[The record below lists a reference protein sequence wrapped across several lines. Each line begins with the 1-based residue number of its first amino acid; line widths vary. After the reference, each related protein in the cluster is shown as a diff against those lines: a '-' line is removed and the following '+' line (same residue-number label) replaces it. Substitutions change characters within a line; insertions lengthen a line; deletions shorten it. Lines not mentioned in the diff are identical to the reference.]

1 MRKCFLLPL
10 PLFVIPYF
18 LFHISPTGFL
28 AIVNSLI
35 SRHSIVTMARKKPA
49 YPTQVQQAAEKNA
62 TTHLKNTTKIAWI
75 PFLILVLYMGVHFVP
90 NMNAI
95 DVMGPQWLYLSLL
108 DILVSSYILARKDL
122 YFGEIQLIFNQLFSK
137 LLLALFILAGF
148 SIFFAI
154 NQVEGW
160 VCYVRLVVTV
170 IAFFN
175 ISVLFQGNQSLFKTI
190 AQILSVFLLIES
202 IQYFNKF
209 FVGLSD
215 TPLSTLINNLN
226 GNTGNKNIFAA
237 SIAIK
242 IPFVLYV
249 LYYSK
254 LAERVFH
261 LIALTLGIAT
271 LFMASA
277 RASYVSLILVTIAY
291 SGFTVLQFIKSR
303 ETEKLLYR
311 ITYLVMPIL
320 AAYFIAQITY
330 TQATTIQ
337 DNNAGRYGNV
347 VSNLSSIA
355 LTNDASSY
363 RFKLWEHAADYI
375 LKNPI
380 MGCGYGNWKLASI
393 PYEKEYIN
401 DLNVP
406 AHAHN
411 DFLEHAAE
419 LGLPGGLLYLSLY
432 LCLFIFTWRTWRSA
446 AKEEI
451 KLISLFSF
459 FALLVYAVD
468 AGLNFP
474 IERAIMQVFFA
485 TVCAFNVGA
494 YIMAKKQVETDA
506 VKTPVSLWH
515 PLYGIITILM
525 LLPATYVTYLTYIS
539 LKAQMKVVP
548 DLKNEPMT
556 LPLSEV
562 TKLFPPIP
570 NLTSSSQPIE
580 AIIGRYYSENKQ
592 YDEALRLLRKA
603 MPYNPYVYY
612 SHFLIANVYFL
623 TEKYDSAKHYAQT
636 AYYNRPRANTY
647 YQTLIAVEAK
657 RKDTA
662 ALGKAFRTYTH
673 YRNEPFPWQIYL
685 LGMLNAMQRGTPELL
700 RMADSAIT
708 MFKPAA
714 NTEPSADYLALLKR
728 KEEIQ
733 NNMNTVVTSNTSQD
747 DINRATAVYNE
758 AVAAFGKGD
767 NATAA
772 RKFVAA
778 INISPFSYSMFEN
791 AGICYY
797 NLKEYKKAVYYFD
810 KVIAMK
816 VTNDGKSEFF
826 KGASLINSGDKENG
840 CKAMQIAVAKKYPGA
855 ADILTQFCK

>member
-1 MRKCFLLPL
+1 
-10 PLFVIPYF
+10 
-18 LFHISPTGFL
+18 
-28 AIVNSLI
+28 
-35 SRHSIVTMARKKPA
+35 MARKKPA
-49 YPTQVQQAAEKNA
+49 YPNKVQQSAETN
-62 TTHLKNTTKIAWI
+62 TTTYLKNNPKIVWI
-75 PFLILVLYMGVHFVP
+75 PFIILCLYMAVHFIP
-90 NMNAI
+90 TMNAI

-108 DILVSSYILARKDL
+108 DLLVTGYVLARKDL
-122 YFGEIQLIFNQLFSK
+122 YSGSIQLIFNQLFSK
-137 LLLALFILAGF
+137 LFLGLFILAGI

-154 NQVEGW
+154 NQVEAW
-160 VCYVRLVVTV
+160 VCYARFIITIV
-170 IAFFN
+170 AFIN
-175 ISVLFQGNQSLFKTI
+175 ISALFNKAQYLFKAI
-190 AQILSVFLLIES
+190 ARAFSIILLIES
-202 IQYFNKF
+202 VQYFNIF
-209 FVGLSD
+209 FSSLDSVSLD
-215 TPLSTLINNLN
+215 ALIFNLN

-237 SIAIK
+237 SLAIK
-242 IPFVLYV
+242 IPFILYV
-249 LYYSK
+249 LYSSK
-254 LAERVFH
+254 LAERIFH
-261 LIALTLGIAT
+261 LTALTMGIAT

-277 RASYVSLILVTIAY
+277 RASYVSLIIISISYIVFLIFQY
-291 SGFTVLQFIKSR
+291 FRNR
-303 ETEKLLYR
+303 EAERLLYR
-311 ITYLVMPIL
+311 IASLILPIIV
-320 AAYFIAQITY
+320 AYFISQITY
-330 TQATTIQ
+330 TQAITIQ
-337 DNNAGRYGNV
+337 GNNTSRFGNV
-347 VSNLSSIA
+347 VSNISSIS

-375 LKNPI
+375 LKNPL

-411 DFLEHAAE
+411 DFLEHCAE

-432 LCLFIFTWRTWRSA
+432 LCLFLFTLKTWRSTA
-446 AKEEI
+446 TEEI

-494 YIMAKKQVETDA
+494 YIMAKKQVNPQSTEPT
-506 VKTPVSLWH
+506 KSLWH
-515 PLYGIITILM
+515 PLYGLITILL
-525 LLPATYVTYLTYIS
+525 LLPASYITYMTYTS
-539 LKAQMKVVP
+539 LKAQLKVVP

-562 TKLFPPIP
+562 TKMFPPIP

-592 YDEALRLLRKA
+592 YDEALRLLRKS

-623 TEKYDSAKHYAQT
+623 TEKYDSAKYYAQT

-647 YQTLIAVEAK
+647 YQTLVAVEAK

-673 YRNEPFPWQIYL
+673 YRNEAFPWQLYL

-700 RMADSAIT
+700 KMADSALV

-714 NTEPSADYLALLKR
+714 NTTPSADYLALLKR

-733 NNMNTVVTSNTSQD
+733 NNMNATVTNTSSQD
-747 DINRATAVYNE
+747 DINKATAVYNE

-767 NATAA
+767 YATAA
-772 RKFVAA
+772 RKFVTAL
-778 INISPFSYSMFEN
+778 NISPFSYSMFEN

-816 VTNDGKSEFF
+816 ITNDGKSEFF

-840 CKAMQIAVAKKYPGA
+840 CRAMQIAVAKKYPGA
-855 ADILTQFCK
+855 ADILAQFCK

>member
-1 MRKCFLLPL
+1 
-10 PLFVIPYF
+10 
-18 LFHISPTGFL
+18 
-28 AIVNSLI
+28 
-35 SRHSIVTMARKKPA
+35 MA
-49 YPTQVQQAAEKNA
+49 
-62 TTHLKNTTKIAWI
+62 
-75 PFLILVLYMGVHFVP
+75 VHFIP

-95 DVMGPQWLYLSLL
+95 DVMGPQWLYLSILDLL
-108 DILVSSYILARKDL
+108 VTGYILARKDL
-122 YFGEIQLIFNQLFSK
+122 YSDIVQLIFKQLFSK
-137 LLLALFILAGF
+137 LYLALFLLAGI

-154 NQVEGW
+154 NQVEAW
-160 VCYVRLVVTV
+160 VCYVRFIVTV

-175 ISVLFQGNQSLFKTI
+175 IAVLFYGNQHLFKAL
-190 AQILSVFLLIES
+190 AQILSLILLIEAV
-202 IQYFNKF
+202 QYFTNF
-209 FVGLSD
+209 FTGIAE
-215 TPLSTLINNLN
+215 TPLGTLINNLN

-237 SIAIK
+237 SLAIK
-242 IPFVLYV
+242 IPFVLYA
-249 LYYSK
+249 LYHAK
-254 LAERVFH
+254 LAERIFH
-261 LIALTLGIAT
+261 LLALTLGVAT

-277 RASYVSLILVTIAY
+277 RASYVSLILVTVLYI
-291 SGFTVLQFIKSR
+291 GFAIIQYIRSR
-303 ETEKLLYR
+303 QTEKLLYN
-311 ITYLVMPIL
+311 ISYILLPIL
-320 AAYFIAQITY
+320 AAYFISQITY

-347 VSNLSSIA
+347 VGNLSSIA

-375 LKNPI
+375 LKNPL

-411 DFLEHAAE
+411 DFLEYAAE

-432 LCLFIFTWRTWRSA
+432 LCLFLFTIRTWRSA
-446 AKEEI
+446 ATDDL

-459 FALLVYAVD
+459 FALVVYAVD

-485 TVCAFNVGA
+485 VVCACNIGA
-494 YIMAKKQVETDA
+494 YIMAKQQACEEEIKPL
-506 VKTPVSLWH
+506 KTLWH
-515 PLYGIITILM
+515 PLYGLFAIIL
-525 LLPATYVTYLTYIS
+525 LLPAGYINYMTYTS

-556 LPLSEV
+556 LPLAEV
-562 TKLFPPIP
+562 KNMFPPIP

-580 AIIGRYYSENKQ
+580 AILGRYYSENKQ

-623 TEKYDSAKHYAQT
+623 TEKYDSAKHYAEL

-662 ALGKAFRTYTH
+662 ALGKAFRTYIH
-673 YRNEPFPWQIYL
+673 YRNEAFPWQLYL

-700 RMADSAIT
+700 KMADSALTI
-708 MFKPAA
+708 FKPAENA
-714 NTEPSADYLALLKR
+714 IPSADYQALLKR

-733 NNMNTVVTSNTSQD
+733 NNMNATVVSGTASSQN
-747 DINRATAVYNE
+747 DINRATAIYNE

-778 INISPFSYSMFEN
+778 LTISPFSYSMFEN

-840 CKAMQIAVAKKYPGA
+840 CRAMQIAVAKKYPGA
-855 ADILTQFCK
+855 ADILAQFCK

>member
-1 MRKCFLLPL
+1 
-10 PLFVIPYF
+10 
-18 LFHISPTGFL
+18 
-28 AIVNSLI
+28 
-35 SRHSIVTMARKKPA
+35 MARKKPVN
-49 YPTQVQQAAEKNA
+49 PPQVQQTAEKNT

-75 PFLILVLYMGVHFVP
+75 PFLILLLYMAVHFIP

-95 DVMGPQWLYLSLL
+95 DVMGPQWLYLAVL
-108 DILVSSYILARKDL
+108 DLLVSGYILARKDL
-122 YFGEIQLIFNQLFSK
+122 YFDVIQLIIKQLFSK
-137 LLLALFILAGF
+137 LYLALFILAGF

-154 NQVEGW
+154 NQVEAW
-160 VCYVRLVVTV
+160 VCYVRFIVTV
-170 IAFFN
+170 VAFFN
-175 ISVLFQGNQSLFKTI
+175 ISVLFYGNPHLFKVI
-190 AQILSVFLLIES
+190 AQALSVILLVES
-202 IQYFNKF
+202 VQYFVKF
-209 FVGLSD
+209 FNQITD
-215 TPLSTLINNLN
+215 TSLGTLINNLN
-226 GNTGNKNIFAA
+226 ANTGNKNIFAA
-237 SIAIK
+237 SLMIK
-242 IPFVLYV
+242 IPFVLYA

-254 LAERVFH
+254 LAERILH
-261 LIALTLGIAT
+261 LLSLTLGIAT

-277 RASYVSLILVTIAY
+277 RAAYVSLILVTLAY
-291 SGFTVLQFIKSR
+291 IVFSVLQYLRSR
-303 ETEKLLYR
+303 QPEKLLYSLSY
-311 ITYLVMPIL
+311 ILLPIV
-320 AAYFIAQITY
+320 AAYFISQVSY

-337 DNNAGRYGNV
+337 DNNTGRYGNV
-347 VSNLSSIA
+347 VSNISSIA

-375 LKNPI
+375 MKNPL

-419 LGLPGGLLYLSLY
+419 LGLLGGLLYLSLY
-432 LCLFIFTWRTWRSA
+432 VCLFIFTLKTWRSA
-446 AKEEI
+446 ATEEI

-459 FALLVYAVD
+459 FALIAYAVD

-485 TVCAFNVGA
+485 VVCAFNAGA
-494 YIMAKKQVETDA
+494 YIMAGKQTHT
-506 VKTPVSLWH
+506 KNTGTRKSLWH
-515 PLYGIITILM
+515 PLYGLITIIL
-525 LLPATYVTYLTYIS
+525 LLPATYITYMTYIS
-539 LKAQMKVVP
+539 LRAQLKVVP

-562 TKLFPPIP
+562 TKIFPPIP

-592 YDEALRLLRKA
+592 YDEALRLLRKS

-623 TEKYDSAKHYAQT
+623 TEKYDSAKHYAET

-662 ALGKAFRTYTH
+662 AIGKAFRTYTR
-673 YRNEPFPWQIYL
+673 YRNEPFPWQLYL

-700 RMADSAIT
+700 KMADSALLL
-708 MFKPAA
+708 FKPAENA
-714 NTEPSADYLALLKR
+714 TPGPDYLTLLKR
-728 KEEIQ
+728 KEEIK
-733 NNMNTVVTSNTSQD
+733 NNMNTTAAVSSSQE

-767 NATAA
+767 YTTAA

-778 INISPFSYSMFEN
+778 LTISPFSYSMFEN

-797 NLKEYKKAVYYFD
+797 NLKDYKKAVYYFD

-840 CKAMQIAVAKKYPGA
+840 CKAIQIAVAKNYPGA
-855 ADILTQFCK
+855 ADILAQFCK

>member
-1 MRKCFLLPL
+1 
-10 PLFVIPYF
+10 
-18 LFHISPTGFL
+18 
-28 AIVNSLI
+28 
-35 SRHSIVTMARKKPA
+35 MARKKPA
-49 YPTQVQQAAEKNA
+49 YPTQVQQTAEKNA

-90 NMNAI
+90 NMDAI

-108 DILVSSYILARKDL
+108 DILACGYILARKDL
-122 YFGEIQLIFNQLFSK
+122 YFDKIQLIFNQLFSK

-154 NQVEGW
+154 NQIESW
-160 VCYVRLVVTV
+160 VCYVRFIVTV

-175 ISVLFQGNQSLFKTI
+175 ISVLFQGNQNLFKTI
-190 AQILSVFLLIES
+190 AQILSVFLMIES
-202 IQYFNKF
+202 VQYFNKF
-209 FVGLSD
+209 FNGLSD
-215 TPLSTLINNLN
+215 TPLGTLIYNLS

-291 SGFTVLQFIKSR
+291 AGFSVLQYIKNR

-311 ITYLVMPIL
+311 IAYLLIPIL

-337 DNNAGRYGNV
+337 DNNNHNNNNASRYGNV
-347 VSNLSSIA
+347 VSNFSSIA

-432 LCLFIFTWRTWRSA
+432 FCLFIFTLRTWRSA
-446 AKEEI
+446 AKEET

-494 YIMAKKQVETDA
+494 YIMAKKQVETEE

-525 LLPATYVTYLTYIS
+525 LLPATYVTYLTYVS

-673 YRNEPFPWQIYL
+673 YRNEAFPWQIYL
-685 LGMLNAMQRGTPELL
+685 LGMLNALQRGTPELL
-700 RMADSAIT
+700 KMADSALTI
-708 MFKPAA
+708 FKPPA
-714 NTEPSADYLALLKR
+714 NSIPSGDYQALLKR

-733 NNMNTVVTSNTSQD
+733 NNMNTVVTGNTSQD

-840 CKAMQIAVAKKYPGA
+840 CRAMQVAVTKKYPGA
-855 ADILTQFCK
+855 ADILAQYCK

>member
-1 MRKCFLLPL
+1 
-10 PLFVIPYF
+10 
-18 LFHISPTGFL
+18 
-28 AIVNSLI
+28 
-35 SRHSIVTMARKKPA
+35 MARKKPA
-49 YPTQVQQAAEKNA
+49 QPNQVQQPADKLIDTHVKNA
-62 TTHLKNTTKIAWI
+62 TKIAWI
-75 PFLILVLYMGVHFVP
+75 PFLILVFYMAVHFIP
-90 NMNAI
+90 SLEAI
-95 DVMGPQWLYLSLL
+95 DVMGPQWLYLSVLDLL
-108 DILVSSYILARKDL
+108 VTGYILARKDL
-122 YFGEIQLIFNQLFSK
+122 YFPKIRLIFNHLFSK
-137 LLLALFILAGF
+137 LLLALFILAGL

-154 NQVEGW
+154 NQVEAW
-160 VCYVRLVVTV
+160 VCYARFIVTV

-175 ISVLFQGNQSLFKTI
+175 LSILFDGNQQLFKAIAQVLSVVLF
-190 AQILSVFLLIES
+190 IES
-202 IQYFNKF
+202 VQYFNKF
-209 FVGLSD
+209 FNQIAE
-215 TPLSTLINNLN
+215 TPIGTLVNNLN

-237 SIAIK
+237 SLAIK
-242 IPFVLYV
+242 VPFVLYA

-254 LAERVFH
+254 LAERIFH
-261 LIALTLGIAT
+261 LLALTLGIAT

-277 RASYVSLILVTIAY
+277 RASYVSLILVTIVY
-291 SGFTVLQFIKSR
+291 IVFCSFQYTRNKQ
-303 ETEKLLYR
+303 TEKLLYR
-311 ITYLVMPIL
+311 IGYILLPIL
-320 AAYFIAQITY
+320 AAYFISQVTY

-347 VSNLSSIA
+347 VGNLSSIA

-375 LKNPI
+375 LKKPI

-432 LCLFIFTWRTWRSA
+432 VCLFVFTLQTLRSA
-446 AKEEI
+446 ASEEL

-485 TVCAFNVGA
+485 SVCAFNAGA
-494 YIMAKKQVETDA
+494 YLMARKQTAEQDT
-506 VKTPVSLWH
+506 TPEKGVWH
-515 PLYGIITILM
+515 PLYGMLAIIL
-525 LLPATYVTYLTYIS
+525 LLPATYITYMTYTS

-562 TKLFPPIP
+562 TKIFPPIP

-592 YDEALRLLRKA
+592 YDEALRLLRKS

-623 TEKYDSAKHYAQT
+623 TEKLDSAKYYAET

-673 YRNEPFPWQIYL
+673 YRNEAFPWQLYI
-685 LGMLNAMQRGTPELL
+685 LGMLNALQRGTPELL
-700 RMADSAIT
+700 KLTDSALN
-708 MFKPAA
+708 MFKPAPNDA
-714 NTEPSADYLALLKR
+714 PSTDYLQLLKR
-728 KEEIQ
+728 KEEVEK
-733 NNMNTVVTSNTSQD
+733 NMNVTVTNATSQE
-747 DINRATAVYNE
+747 DIKKATAVYNE
-758 AVAAFGKGD
+758 AVEAFGKGD
-767 NATAA
+767 FASAA

-778 INISPFSYSMFEN
+778 INISPFSYSMYEN

-797 NLKEYKKAVYYFD
+797 NLKEYKKAIYYFD

-816 VTNDGKSEFF
+816 ITNDGKSEFF
-826 KGASLINSGDKENG
+826 KGASYVNSGNREEG
-840 CKAMQIAVAKKYPGA
+840 CKSLQIAAAKNYPGTTE
-855 ADILTQFCK
+855 ILKQFCK

>member
-1 MRKCFLLPL
+1 
-10 PLFVIPYF
+10 
-18 LFHISPTGFL
+18 
-28 AIVNSLI
+28 
-35 SRHSIVTMARKKPA
+35 MARKKPA
-49 YPTQVQQAAEKNA
+49 YPTQLQQATEKNT

-75 PFLILVLYMGVHFVP
+75 PLLILILYMAVHFIP
-90 NMNAI
+90 AMNAI
-95 DVMGPQWLYLSLL
+95 DVMGPQWLYLSIL
-108 DILVSSYILARKDL
+108 DLLVSGYILARKDL
-122 YFGEIQLIFNQLFSK
+122 YGDTVQLIFRQLFSK
-137 LLLALFILAGF
+137 LLLGLFVLAGF

-154 NQVEGW
+154 NQVEAW
-160 VCYVRLVVTV
+160 VCYARFIVTV

-175 ISVLFQGNQSLFKTI
+175 IAVFFYGNQQLFKAI
-190 AQILSVFLLIES
+190 AQVLSLILLIES
-202 IQYFNKF
+202 VQYFGKF
-209 FVGLSD
+209 FNGIAE
-215 TPLSTLINNLN
+215 TPLGTLINNLN

-237 SIAIK
+237 SLAIK
-242 IPFVLYV
+242 IPFVLYA

-254 LAERVFH
+254 LAERIFH
-261 LIALTLGIAT
+261 LLALTLGIAT

-277 RASYVSLILVTIAY
+277 RASYVSLILVTAVYI
-291 SGFTVLQFIKSR
+291 GFVVLQYTR
-303 ETEKLLYR
+303 GRQTEKLLYR
-311 ITYLVMPIL
+311 IAYIILPIL
-320 AAYFIAQITY
+320 AAYFISQITY

-347 VSNLSSIA
+347 VGNLSSIA

-375 LKNPI
+375 LKNPL

-419 LGLPGGLLYLSLY
+419 LGLPGGLLYLSLFV
-432 LCLFIFTWRTWRSA
+432 CLFLFTLKTWRSA
-446 AKEEI
+446 ATEEI

-485 TVCAFNVGA
+485 SVCAFNVGA
-494 YIMAKKQVETDA
+494 YIMARKQVNTED
-506 VKTPVSLWH
+506 VTPSKSLWH
-515 PLYGIITILM
+515 PLYGLFTIIL
-525 LLPATYVTYLTYIS
+525 LLPASYLTYMTYTS
-539 LKAQMKVVP
+539 LKAQLKVVP

-562 TKLFPPIP
+562 TKMFPPIP

-673 YRNEPFPWQIYL
+673 YRNEAFPWQLYL

-700 RMADSAIT
+700 KMADSALA
-708 MFKPAA
+708 MFKPAE
-714 NTEPSADYLALLKR
+714 NTTPSADYQALLKR

-733 NNMNTVVTSNTSQD
+733 NNMNTTVATASKD
-747 DINRATAVYNE
+747 DINRATAIYNE

-767 NATAA
+767 FATAA

-778 INISPFSYSMFEN
+778 LNISPFSYSMFEN

-797 NLKEYKKAVYYFD
+797 NLKDYKKAIYYFD

-816 VTNDGKSEFF
+816 ITNDGKSEFF
-826 KGASLINSGDKENG
+826 KGASYVNSGNKEAG
-840 CKAMQIAVAKKYPGA
+840 CKSLQIAVAKNYPGA
-855 ADILTQFCK
+855 ADILKQFCK

>member
-1 MRKCFLLPL
+1 
-10 PLFVIPYF
+10 
-18 LFHISPTGFL
+18 
-28 AIVNSLI
+28 
-35 SRHSIVTMARKKPA
+35 MARKKPA
-49 YPTQVQQAAEKNA
+49 YPTQVQQPAEKKIII
-62 TTHLKNTTKIAWI
+62 HLKNTTKIAWI
-75 PFLILVLYMGVHFVP
+75 PFLILVLYMAVHFIP
-90 NMNAI
+90 TMNAI

-108 DILVSSYILARKDL
+108 DILVAGYILARKDL
-122 YFGEIQLIFNQLFSK
+122 YFDTIQLIFTQLFSK
-137 LLLALFILAGF
+137 LLLGLFILAGI

-154 NQVEGW
+154 NRVEAW
-160 VCYVRLVVTV
+160 VCYARFIVTV

-175 ISVLFQGNQSLFKTI
+175 ISVLFQGSQNLFKVLS
-190 AQILSVFLLIES
+190 QILSIVLFIES
-202 IQYFNKF
+202 VQYFGKF
-209 FVGLSD
+209 FNGLTD
-215 TPLSTLINNLN
+215 TPLGTLINNLN

-237 SIAIK
+237 SLAIK
-242 IPFVLYV
+242 VPFVLYA

-254 LAERVFH
+254 LAERIFH
-261 LIALTLGIAT
+261 LIALTIGIAT

-277 RASYVSLILVTIAY
+277 RASYVSLIIVSISY
-291 SGFTVLQFIKSR
+291 VGFLFIQYLKNR

-311 ITYLVMPIL
+311 IAYLILPIL
-320 AAYFIAQITY
+320 AAYFISQITY

-337 DNNAGRYGNV
+337 GNNAGRYGNV
-347 VSNLSSIA
+347 VSNISSIA

-375 LKNPI
+375 LKKPL

-419 LGLPGGLLYLSLY
+419 LGLLGGLLYVSLY
-432 LCLFIFTWRTWRSA
+432 LCLFLFTLRTWRSA
-446 AKEEI
+446 ATEEV

-485 TVCAFNVGA
+485 LVCAFNVGA
-494 YIMAKKQVETDA
+494 YIIARKQINTEETQPS
-506 VKTPVSLWH
+506 KTLWH
-515 PLYGIITILM
+515 PLYGLFTIIL
-525 LLPATYVTYLTYIS
+525 LLPATYINYMTYIS

-556 LPLSEV
+556 LPLAEV
-562 TKLFPPIP
+562 KNMFPPIP

-592 YDEALRLLRKA
+592 YDDALRLLRKA

-612 SHFLIANVYFL
+612 SHFLMANVYFL
-623 TEKYDSAKHYAQT
+623 TEKLDSAKYYAET
-636 AYYNRPRANTY
+636 AFYNRPRANTY

-657 RKDTA
+657 RRDTA
-662 ALGKAFRTYTH
+662 ALGKAFRTYTR
-673 YRNEPFPWQIYL
+673 YRNEAFPWQLYL
-685 LGMLNAMQRGTPELL
+685 LGMLNAMQRGTPALL
-700 RMADSAIT
+700 QMADSALV
-708 MFKPAA
+708 MFKPAE
-714 NTEPSADYLALLKR
+714 NTTPSADYQALIKR

-733 NNMNTVVTSNTSQD
+733 NNMNTTVVNASSQD
-747 DINRATAVYNE
+747 DINRATAIYNE

-778 INISPFSYSMFEN
+778 LNISPFSYSMFEN

-797 NLKEYKKAVYYFD
+797 NLKEYKKAIYYFD

>member
-1 MRKCFLLPL
+1 
-10 PLFVIPYF
+10 
-18 LFHISPTGFL
+18 
-28 AIVNSLI
+28 
-35 SRHSIVTMARKKPA
+35 MARKKPA
-49 YPTQVQQAAEKNA
+49 YPNKVQQSAETN
-62 TTHLKNTTKIAWI
+62 TTTYLKNNPKIVWI
-75 PFLILVLYMGVHFVP
+75 PFIILCLYMAVHFIP
-90 NMNAI
+90 TMNAI

-108 DILVSSYILARKDL
+108 DLLVTGYVLARKDL
-122 YFGEIQLIFNQLFSK
+122 YSGSIQLIFNQLFSK
-137 LLLALFILAGF
+137 LFLGLFILAGI

-154 NQVEGW
+154 NQVEAW
-160 VCYVRLVVTV
+160 VCYARFIVTV
-170 IAFFN
+170 VAFFN
-175 ISVLFQGNQSLFKTI
+175 ISVLFYGNQHLFKAI
-190 AQILSVFLLIES
+190 AQVLSVILLIES
-202 IQYFNKF
+202 VQYFGKF
-209 FVGLSD
+209 FNGITD

-237 SIAIK
+237 SLAIK
-242 IPFVLYV
+242 IPFVLYA
-249 LYYSK
+249 LYHAK
-254 LAERVFH
+254 LAERIFH
-261 LIALTLGIAT
+261 LLALTLGIAT

-277 RASYVSLILVTIAY
+277 RASYVSLILISTVYI
-291 SGFTVLQFIKSR
+291 GFTVVQYIRSKQPERLI
-303 ETEKLLYR
+303 YR
-311 ITYLVMPIL
+311 IAYIILPIL
-320 AAYFIAQITY
+320 AAYFISQITY

-347 VSNLSSIA
+347 VSNISSIA

-375 LKNPI
+375 LKNPL

-432 LCLFIFTWRTWRSA
+432 FCLLLFTIKTWRSRA
-446 AKEEI
+446 TEEI

-459 FALLVYAVD
+459 FALLSYAVD
-468 AGLNFP
+468 AALNFP
-474 IERAIMQVFFA
+474 IERAVMQVFFA
-485 TVCAFNVGA
+485 VVCAFNVGA
-494 YIMAKKQVETDA
+494 YIMAKNQVNSEDA
-506 VKTPVSLWH
+506 RPTKSLWH
-515 PLYGIITILM
+515 PLYGLITILL
-525 LLPATYVTYLTYIS
+525 LLPASYITYMTYTS
-539 LKAQMKVVP
+539 LKAQLKVVP

-562 TKLFPPIP
+562 TKIFPPIP

-592 YDEALRLLRKA
+592 YDEALRLLRKS

-623 TEKYDSAKHYAQT
+623 TEKYDSAKYYAQT

-647 YQTLIAVEAK
+647 YQTLVAVEAK

-673 YRNEPFPWQIYL
+673 YRNEAFPWQLYL

-700 RMADSAIT
+700 KMADSALV

-714 NTEPSADYLALLKR
+714 NTTPSADYLALLKR

-733 NNMNTVVTSNTSQD
+733 NNMNATVTNTSSQD
-747 DINRATAVYNE
+747 DINKATAVYNE

-767 NATAA
+767 YATAA
-772 RKFVAA
+772 RKFVTAL
-778 INISPFSYSMFEN
+778 NISPFSYSMFEN

-816 VTNDGKSEFF
+816 ITNDGKSEFF

-840 CKAMQIAVAKKYPGA
+840 CRAMQIAVAKKYPGA
-855 ADILTQFCK
+855 ADILAQFCK

>member
-1 MRKCFLLPL
+1 
-10 PLFVIPYF
+10 
-18 LFHISPTGFL
+18 
-28 AIVNSLI
+28 
-35 SRHSIVTMARKKPA
+35 MARKKPA
-49 YPTQVQQAAEKNA
+49 YPHQAQQIAEIKTN
-62 TTHLKNTTKIAWI
+62 TYPNNTTKIAWV
-75 PFLILVLYMGVHFVP
+75 PFLVLALYMAVHFIP
-90 NMNAI
+90 TLSAI

-108 DILVSSYILARKDL
+108 DLLVTGYILARKDL
-122 YFGEIQLIFNQLFSK
+122 YAEKIQLIFRQLFSK
-137 LLLALFILAGF
+137 LFLALFLLAGI

-154 NQVEGW
+154 NRVEAW
-160 VCYVRLVVTV
+160 VCYARMIATVV
-170 IAFFN
+170 AFFN
-175 ISVLFQGNQSLFKTI
+175 ISVLLSGQQQLFKLI
-190 AQILSVFLLIES
+190 SQLLSAVLLIES
-202 IQYFNKF
+202 VQYFGKF
-209 FVGLSD
+209 FNGLD
-215 TPLSTLINNLN
+215 ETPLETLILNLN

-237 SIAIK
+237 SLAIK
-242 IPFVLYV
+242 IPFVLYA
-249 LYYSK
+249 LYHSK
-254 LAERVFH
+254 LAERIFH
-261 LIALTLGIAT
+261 LAALTLGIAA

-277 RASYVSLILVTIAY
+277 RASYVSLILVTVLYI
-291 SGFTVLQFIKSR
+291 GFCVLQYLRNKK
-303 ETEKLLYR
+303 TEKLLYQTAY
-311 ITYLVMPIL
+311 IIL
-320 AAYFIAQITY
+320 PVLFAYFISQISY

-375 LKNPI
+375 LKNPL

-419 LGLPGGLLYLSLY
+419 LGIAGGLLYLSLY
-432 LCLFIFTWRTWRSA
+432 LCLFFFTFKTWRSA
-446 AKEEI
+446 ATEET
-451 KLISLFSF
+451 KLVSLFSF
-459 FALLVYAVD
+459 FALIVYAVD

-485 TVCAFNVGA
+485 VVCAFNVGA
-494 YIMAKKQVETDA
+494 YIMGRQQTAAQEPQSA
-506 VKTPVSLWH
+506 NALWH
-515 PLYGIITILM
+515 PLYGLSAIIL
-525 LLPATYVTYLTYIS
+525 LLPAAYITYMTYTS

-556 LPLSEV
+556 LSLAEV
-562 TKLFPPIP
+562 TKMFPPIP

-580 AIIGRYYSENKQ
+580 AILGRYYSENKQ

-612 SHFLIANVYFL
+612 SHFLMANVFFL
-623 TEKYDSAKHYAQT
+623 TNKLDSAKYYAET

-657 RKDTA
+657 RKDTGA
-662 ALGKAFRTYTH
+662 IGKAFRTYIH
-673 YRNEPFPWQIYL
+673 YRNEPFPWQLYL

-700 RMADSAIT
+700 KMADSALVK
-708 MFKPAA
+708 FKPAD
-714 NTEPSADYLALLKR
+714 NTTPSADYRALIKR

-733 NNMNTVVTSNTSQD
+733 NNMNVGSAAVSSQEA
-747 DINRATAVYNE
+747 ITRATAVYNE

-797 NLKEYKKAVYYFD
+797 NLKDYKKAIYYFD

-816 VTNDGKSEFF
+816 ITNDGKSEFF
-826 KGASLINSGDKENG
+826 KGASLINSGNKEAG
-840 CKAMQIAVAKKYPGA
+840 CKAMQTAAAKNYPGA
-855 ADILTQFCK
+855 ADILKQFCK

>member
-1 MRKCFLLPL
+1 
-10 PLFVIPYF
+10 
-18 LFHISPTGFL
+18 
-28 AIVNSLI
+28 
-35 SRHSIVTMARKKPA
+35 MARKKPA
-49 YPTQVQQAAEKNA
+49 YPTQIQQPTEKNT
-62 TTHLKNTTKIAWI
+62 TTHLKNTTRIAWI
-75 PFLILVLYMGVHFVP
+75 PLSVLVLYMAVHFIP
-90 NMNAI
+90 AMNAI
-95 DVMGPQWLYLSLL
+95 DVMGPQWLYLSIL
-108 DILVSSYILARKDL
+108 DLLVSGYILARKDL
-122 YFGEIQLIFNQLFSK
+122 YADTVLLIFRQLFSK
-137 LLLALFILAGF
+137 LLLGLFILAGF
-148 SIFFAI
+148 SILFAI
-154 NQVEGW
+154 NQVEAW
-160 VCYVRLVVTV
+160 VCYARFIVTV

-175 ISVLFQGNQSLFKTI
+175 IAVIFYGNQRLFKLIAQVLSVVLF
-190 AQILSVFLLIES
+190 IES
-202 IQYFNKF
+202 VQYFGKF
-209 FVGLSD
+209 FNGIAE
-215 TPLSTLINNLN
+215 TPLGTLILNLS

-237 SIAIK
+237 SLAIK
-242 IPFVLYV
+242 IPFVLYA

-254 LAERVFH
+254 LAERIFH
-261 LIALTLGIAT
+261 LLALTLGIAT
-271 LFMASA
+271 LFMTSA
-277 RASYVSLILVTIAY
+277 RASYVSLILVTAVYI
-291 SGFTVLQFIKSR
+291 GFAVLQYIRSR
-303 ETEKLLYR
+303 QTEKLLYR
-311 ITYLVMPIL
+311 IAYIILPIL
-320 AAYFIAQITY
+320 AAYFISQITY

-347 VSNLSSIA
+347 VSNISSIA
-355 LTNDASSY
+355 LTEDASSY

-375 LKNPI
+375 LKNPL

-419 LGLPGGLLYLSLY
+419 LGLPGGLLYLSLFV
-432 LCLFIFTWRTWRSA
+432 CLFVFTLNTWRSA
-446 AKEEI
+446 ATEEI

-485 TVCAFNVGA
+485 SVCAFNVGA
-494 YIMAKKQVETDA
+494 YIMAKKQVNNEA
-506 VKTPVSLWH
+506 PTPSKSLWH
-515 PLYGIITILM
+515 PLYGLFTIIL
-525 LLPATYVTYLTYIS
+525 LLPASYITYMTYTS
-539 LKAQMKVVP
+539 LKAQLKVVP

-562 TKLFPPIP
+562 TKMFPPIP

-592 YDEALRLLRKA
+592 YDEALRLLRKS

-673 YRNEPFPWQIYL
+673 YRNEAFPWQLYL

-700 RMADSAIT
+700 KMADSALVK
-708 MFKPAA
+708 FKPAE
-714 NTEPSADYLALLKR
+714 NTTPSADYQALLKR

-733 NNMNTVVTSNTSQD
+733 SNMNATVVNTASQE
-747 DINRATAVYNE
+747 DIKRATAVYNE

-767 NATAA
+767 FATAA

-778 INISPFSYSMFEN
+778 LNISPFSYSMFEN

-797 NLKEYKKAVYYFD
+797 NLKDYKKAIYYFD
-810 KVIAMK
+810 KVIAMN
-816 VTNDGKSEFF
+816 VTKDGKSEFF
-826 KGASLINSGDKENG
+826 KGASYVNSGNKEAG
-840 CKAMQIAVAKKYPGA
+840 CKSLQIAVAKNYPGA
-855 ADILTQFCK
+855 ADILKQFCK

>member
-1 MRKCFLLPL
+1 
-10 PLFVIPYF
+10 
-18 LFHISPTGFL
+18 
-28 AIVNSLI
+28 
-35 SRHSIVTMARKKPA
+35 MARKKPA
-49 YPTQVQQAAEKNA
+49 YPTQVQQSAEKIA

-75 PFLILVLYMGVHFVP
+75 PLLILVLYMAVHFIP
-90 NMNAI
+90 AMNAI
-95 DVMGPQWLYLSLL
+95 DVMGPQWLYLSIL
-108 DILVSSYILARKDL
+108 DLLVSGYILARKDL
-122 YFGEIQLIFNQLFSK
+122 YGDIIQLIFRQLFSK
-137 LLLALFILAGF
+137 LLLGLFLLAGF

-154 NQVEGW
+154 NQVEAW
-160 VCYVRLVVTV
+160 VCYVRFIVMV

-175 ISVLFQGNQSLFKTI
+175 IAVLFYGNQHLFKVI
-190 AQILSVFLLIES
+190 AQVLSVFLLIES
-202 IQYFNKF
+202 VQYFSKF
-209 FVGLSD
+209 FNGIAE

-237 SIAIK
+237 SLAIK
-242 IPFVLYV
+242 IPFVLYA

-254 LAERVFH
+254 IGERILH
-261 LIALTLGIAT
+261 LLALTLGIAT

-277 RASYVSLILVTIAY
+277 RASYVSLILVTVAYIGFNVIQYLRNKQTENLLYKIAY
-291 SGFTVLQFIKSR
+291 
-303 ETEKLLYR
+303 LL
-311 ITYLVMPIL
+311 LPIL
-320 AAYFIAQITY
+320 AAYFISQITY

-347 VSNLSSIA
+347 VGNLSSIA

-375 LKNPI
+375 LKNPL

-419 LGLPGGLLYLSLY
+419 LGLAGGLLYLSLFV
-432 LCLFIFTWRTWRSA
+432 CLFVFTLKTWRSA
-446 AKEEI
+446 ATEKI

-485 TVCAFNVGA
+485 AVCAFNVGA
-494 YIMAKKQVETDA
+494 YIMARKQVNNEEP
-506 VKTPVSLWH
+506 TPSKSLWH
-515 PLYGIITILM
+515 PLYGLFTIML
-525 LLPATYVTYLTYIS
+525 LLPASYITYMTYTS
-539 LKAQMKVVP
+539 LKAQLKVVP

-562 TKLFPPIP
+562 TKMFPPIP

-592 YDEALRLLRKA
+592 YDEALRLLRKS

-673 YRNEPFPWQIYL
+673 YRNEAFPWQLYL

-700 RMADSAIT
+700 KMADSALV
-708 MFKPAA
+708 MFKPAE
-714 NTEPSADYLALLKR
+714 NTTPSADYQALLKR

-733 NNMNTVVTSNTSQD
+733 SNMNATVVNAASQE
-747 DINRATAVYNE
+747 DIKKATAVYNE
-758 AVAAFGKGD
+758 AVDAFGKGD
-767 NATAA
+767 FATAA

-778 INISPFSYSMFEN
+778 LNISPFSYSMFEN

-797 NLKEYKKAVYYFD
+797 NLKDYKKAIYYFD
-810 KVIAMK
+810 KVIAMN
-816 VTNDGKSEFF
+816 VTKDGKSEFF
-826 KGASLINSGDKENG
+826 KGASYVNSGNKEAG
-840 CKAMQIAVAKKYPGA
+840 CKSLQIAVAKNYPGA
-855 ADILTQFCK
+855 ADILKQFCK

>member
-1 MRKCFLLPL
+1 
-10 PLFVIPYF
+10 
-18 LFHISPTGFL
+18 
-28 AIVNSLI
+28 
-35 SRHSIVTMARKKPA
+35 MARKKPA
-49 YPTQVQQAAEKNA
+49 YPTQVQQPTEKNA

-75 PFLILVLYMGVHFVP
+75 PLFVLVLYMAVHFIP
-90 NMNAI
+90 AMNAI
-95 DVMGPQWLYLSLL
+95 DVMGPQWLYLSIL
-108 DILVSSYILARKDL
+108 DLLVSGYILARKDL
-122 YFGEIQLIFNQLFSK
+122 YADTVQLIFRQLFSK
-137 LLLALFILAGF
+137 LLLGLFFLAGF

-154 NQVEGW
+154 NRVEAW
-160 VCYVRLVVTV
+160 VCYARFIVMV

-175 ISVLFQGNQSLFKTI
+175 IAVIFCGNQHLFKLIAQVLSVVLF
-190 AQILSVFLLIES
+190 IES
-202 IQYFNKF
+202 VQYFGKF
-209 FVGLSD
+209 FNGIAE
-215 TPLSTLINNLN
+215 TPLGTLILNLN

-237 SIAIK
+237 SLAIK
-242 IPFVLYV
+242 IPFVLYA

-254 LAERVFH
+254 LAERIFH
-261 LIALTLGIAT
+261 LLALTLGIAT
-271 LFMASA
+271 LLMASA
-277 RASYVSLILVTIAY
+277 RASYVSLILVSAAY
-291 SGFTVLQFIKSR
+291 IGFVVLQYTR
-303 ETEKLLYR
+303 TRQTEKLLYR
-311 ITYLVMPIL
+311 IAYVILPIL
-320 AAYFIAQITY
+320 AAYFISQITY

-347 VSNLSSIA
+347 VGNISSIA
-355 LTNDASSY
+355 LTEDASSY

-375 LKNPI
+375 LKNPL

-419 LGLPGGLLYLSLY
+419 LGLPGGLLYLSLFV
-432 LCLFIFTWRTWRSA
+432 CLFLFTLKTWRSA
-446 AKEEI
+446 ATEEI

-459 FALLVYAVD
+459 FALLVYVVD

-485 TVCAFNVGA
+485 AVCAFNVGA
-494 YIMAKKQVETDA
+494 YIMARKQVNNEDTA
-506 VKTPVSLWH
+506 PSKSLWH
-515 PLYGIITILM
+515 PLYGLFTIIL
-525 LLPATYVTYLTYIS
+525 LLPASYITYMTYTS
-539 LKAQMKVVP
+539 LKAQLKVVP

-562 TKLFPPIP
+562 TKMFPPIP

-592 YDEALRLLRKA
+592 YDEALRLLRKS
-603 MPYNPYVYY
+603 MPYNPFVYY

-673 YRNEPFPWQIYL
+673 YRNEAFPWQLYL

-700 RMADSAIT
+700 KMADSALV
-708 MFKPAA
+708 MFKPAE
-714 NTEPSADYLALLKR
+714 NTTPSADYQALLKR

-733 NNMNTVVTSNTSQD
+733 SNMNATVVNTASQE
-747 DINRATAVYNE
+747 DIKKATAVYNE
-758 AVAAFGKGD
+758 AVDAFGKGD
-767 NATAA
+767 FATAA

-778 INISPFSYSMFEN
+778 LNISPFSYSMFEN

-797 NLKEYKKAVYYFD
+797 NLKDYKKAIYYFD
-810 KVIAMK
+810 KVIAMN
-816 VTNDGKSEFF
+816 VTKDGKSEFF
-826 KGASLINSGDKENG
+826 KGASYVNSGNKEAG
-840 CKAMQIAVAKKYPGA
+840 CKSLQIAVAKNYPGA
-855 ADILTQFCK
+855 ADILKQFCK

>member
-1 MRKCFLLPL
+1 
-10 PLFVIPYF
+10 
-18 LFHISPTGFL
+18 
-28 AIVNSLI
+28 
-35 SRHSIVTMARKKPA
+35 MARKKPVH
-49 YPTQVQQAAEKNA
+49 PNQVQQTADKLFDTHVKNA
-62 TTHLKNTTKIAWI
+62 TKIAWI
-75 PFLILVLYMGVHFVP
+75 PFLILVLYMAVHFIP
-90 NMNAI
+90 NMEAI
-95 DVMGPQWLYLSLL
+95 DVMGPQWLYLSVLDLL
-108 DILVSSYILARKDL
+108 VTGYILARKDL
-122 YFGEIQLIFNQLFSK
+122 YFSKIRLIFSHLFSK
-137 LLLALFILAGF
+137 LLLALFMLAGL

-154 NQVEGW
+154 NQVEAW
-160 VCYVRLVVTV
+160 VCYARFIVTV

-175 ISVLFQGNQSLFKTI
+175 LSILFDGNQQLFKAI
-190 AQILSVFLLIES
+190 AQILSVVLLIES
-202 IQYFNKF
+202 VQYFNKF
-209 FVGLSD
+209 FNQISE
-215 TPLSTLINNLN
+215 TPIGTLVNNLN

-237 SIAIK
+237 SLAIK
-242 IPFVLYV
+242 IPFVLYA
-249 LYYSK
+249 LYYAK
-254 LAERVFH
+254 LAERIFH
-261 LIALTLGIAT
+261 LLALTLGIAA

-277 RASYVSLILVTIAY
+277 RASYVSLILVVIVYIVFCTFQY
-291 SGFTVLQFIKSR
+291 TRNKQ
-303 ETEKLLYR
+303 TEKLLYR
-311 ITYLVMPIL
+311 IAYILLPIL
-320 AAYFIAQITY
+320 AAYFISQVTY

-347 VSNLSSIA
+347 VGNLSSIA

-375 LKNPI
+375 MKNPI

-432 LCLFIFTWRTWRSA
+432 LCLFVFTLKTLRSA
-446 AKEEI
+446 ASEEL

-459 FALLVYAVD
+459 FALIVYAVD

-485 TVCAFNVGA
+485 SVCAFNAGA
-494 YIMAKKQVETDA
+494 YLMAQKQTKEKKTTAQ
-506 VKTPVSLWH
+506 KGLWH
-515 PLYGIITILM
+515 PLYSMLAIIL
-525 LLPATYVTYLTYIS
+525 LLPATYITYMTYTS

-562 TKLFPPIP
+562 TKIFPPIP

-623 TEKYDSAKHYAQT
+623 TEKLDSAKYYAET

-673 YRNEPFPWQIYL
+673 YRNEAFPWQLYI
-685 LGMLNAMQRGTPELL
+685 LGMLNALQRGTPELL
-700 RMADSAIT
+700 KLTDSALN
-708 MFKPAA
+708 MFKPAP
-714 NTEPSADYLALLKR
+714 NTAPSTDYQQLLKR
-728 KEEIQ
+728 KEEVEK
-733 NNMNTVVTSNTSQD
+733 NMNVTVTNTATQE
-747 DINRATAVYNE
+747 DIKRATAVYNE
-758 AVAAFGKGD
+758 AVEAFGKGD
-767 NATAA
+767 FASAA

-778 INISPFSYSMFEN
+778 INISPFSYSMYEN

-797 NLKEYKKAVYYFD
+797 NLKEYKKAIYYFD

-816 VTNDGKSEFF
+816 ITNDGKSEFF
-826 KGASLINSGDKENG
+826 KGASYVNSGNREEG
-840 CKAMQIAVAKKYPGA
+840 CKSLQIAAAKNYPGA
-855 ADILTQFCK
+855 AEILKQFCK

>member
-1 MRKCFLLPL
+1 
-10 PLFVIPYF
+10 
-18 LFHISPTGFL
+18 
-28 AIVNSLI
+28 
-35 SRHSIVTMARKKPA
+35 MARKKPA
-49 YPTQVQQAAEKNA
+49 YPTQVQQPDEKKT
-62 TTHLKNTTKIAWI
+62 TTHLKNTTKIAWL
-75 PFLILVLYMGVHFVP
+75 PLLILVLYMAVHFIP

-108 DILVSSYILARKDL
+108 DLLVTGYILARKDL
-122 YFGEIQLIFNQLFSK
+122 YFDKIKLIFNQLFSK

-154 NQVEGW
+154 NQVEAW
-160 VCYVRLVVTV
+160 VCYARFIVMVV
-170 IAFFN
+170 AFFN
-175 ISVLFQGNQSLFKTI
+175 ISILFNGNNHLFKI
-190 AQILSVFLLIES
+190 LAQILSVILLIES
-202 IQYFNKF
+202 VQYFGKF
-209 FVGLSD
+209 FNSLAD
-215 TPLSTLINNLN
+215 TALDTLIFNLS

-237 SIAIK
+237 SLVIK
-242 IPFVLYV
+242 IPFVLYA

-254 LAERVFH
+254 LAERIFH

-277 RASYVSLILVTIAY
+277 RASYVSLILVTAVYI
-291 SGFTVLQFIKSR
+291 GFILLQYLRNKQ
-303 ETEKLLYR
+303 TEKLLYR
-311 ITYLVMPIL
+311 IAYILLPIL
-320 AAYFIAQITY
+320 GAYFISQITY

-337 DNNAGRYGNV
+337 DNNGGRYGNV
-347 VSNLSSIA
+347 VSNISSIA

-363 RFKLWEHAADYI
+363 LFKLWEHAADYI
-375 LKNPI
+375 LKNPL

-419 LGLPGGLLYLSLY
+419 LGLLGGLLYLSLF
-432 LCLFIFTWRTWRSA
+432 LCLFLCTLKTWRSA
-446 AKEEI
+446 ASEDI

-459 FALLVYAVD
+459 FAVLVYAVD

-485 TVCAFNVGA
+485 SVCAFNVGA
-494 YIMAKKQVETDA
+494 YIMAKHQVNTADA
-506 VKTPVSLWH
+506 QPGKSLWH
-515 PLYGIITILM
+515 SLYGLITIIL
-525 LLPATYVTYLTYIS
+525 LLPASYITYMTFVS
-539 LKAQMKVVP
+539 LKAQFKVVP

-562 TKLFPPIP
+562 TKIFPPIP

-623 TEKYDSAKHYAQT
+623 TEKYDSAKHYAET

-647 YQTLIAVEAK
+647 YQTLVAVEAK

-673 YRNEPFPWQIYL
+673 YRNEAFPWQLYL

-700 RMADSAIT
+700 KMADSALVK
-708 MFKPAA
+708 FKPADNA
-714 NTEPSADYLALLKR
+714 TPSPDYLALIKR

-733 NNMNTVVTSNTSQD
+733 NNMNATVVKASSQE
-747 DINRATAVYNE
+747 DINKATAIYNE

-816 VTNDGKSEFF
+816 ITNDGKSEFF
-826 KGASLINSGDKENG
+826 KGASLINSGDKVNG
-840 CKAMQIAVAKKYPGA
+840 CKALQIAVAKKYPGA
-855 ADILTQFCK
+855 ADILAQFCK

>member
-1 MRKCFLLPL
+1 
-10 PLFVIPYF
+10 
-18 LFHISPTGFL
+18 
-28 AIVNSLI
+28 
-35 SRHSIVTMARKKPA
+35 MARKKPA
-49 YPTQVQQAAEKNA
+49 YPNKIQQPAETN
-62 TTHLKNTTKIAWI
+62 TTTYLKNNTKIAWI
-75 PFLILVLYMGVHFVP
+75 PFIILCLYMAVHFIP
-90 NMNAI
+90 TMNAI

-108 DILVSSYILARKDL
+108 DLLVTGYVLARKDL
-122 YFGEIQLIFNQLFSK
+122 YSGSIQLIFKQLFSK
-137 LLLALFILAGF
+137 LFLGLFILAGI

-154 NQVEGW
+154 NQVEAW
-160 VCYVRLVVTV
+160 VCYARFIITIV
-170 IAFFN
+170 AFIN
-175 ISVLFQGNQSLFKTI
+175 ISALFNKAQYLFKAI
-190 AQILSVFLLIES
+190 ARAFSIILLIES
-202 IQYFNKF
+202 VQYFNIF
-209 FVGLSD
+209 FSSLDSVSLD
-215 TPLSTLINNLN
+215 ALIFNLN

-237 SIAIK
+237 SLAIK
-242 IPFVLYV
+242 IPFILYV
-249 LYYSK
+249 LYSSK
-254 LAERVFH
+254 LAERIFH
-261 LIALTLGIAT
+261 LTALTMGIAT

-277 RASYVSLILVTIAY
+277 RASYVSLIIISISYIVFLIFQY
-291 SGFTVLQFIKSR
+291 FRNR
-303 ETEKLLYR
+303 EAERLLYR
-311 ITYLVMPIL
+311 IASLILPIIV
-320 AAYFIAQITY
+320 AYFISQITY
-330 TQATTIQ
+330 TQAITIQ
-337 DNNAGRYGNV
+337 GNNTSRFGNV
-347 VSNLSSIA
+347 VSNISSIS

-375 LKNPI
+375 LKNPL

-432 LCLFIFTWRTWRSA
+432 FCLLLFTIKTWRSRA
-446 AKEEI
+446 TEEI

-459 FALLVYAVD
+459 FALLSYAVD
-468 AGLNFP
+468 AALNFP

-485 TVCAFNVGA
+485 VVCAFNVGA
-494 YIMAKKQVETDA
+494 YIMAKKQVNPQSTEPT
-506 VKTPVSLWH
+506 KSLWH
-515 PLYGIITILM
+515 PLYGLITILL
-525 LLPATYVTYLTYIS
+525 LLPASYITYMTYTS
-539 LKAQMKVVP
+539 LKAQLKVVP

-562 TKLFPPIP
+562 TKMFPPIP

-592 YDEALRLLRKA
+592 YDEALRLLRKS

-623 TEKYDSAKHYAQT
+623 TEKYDSAKYYAQT

-647 YQTLIAVEAK
+647 YQTLVAVEAK

-673 YRNEPFPWQIYL
+673 YRNEAFPWQLYL

-700 RMADSAIT
+700 KMADSALV

-714 NTEPSADYLALLKR
+714 NTTPSADYLALLKR

-733 NNMNTVVTSNTSQD
+733 NNMNATVTNTSSQD
-747 DINRATAVYNE
+747 DINKATAVYNE

-767 NATAA
+767 YATAA
-772 RKFVAA
+772 RKFVTAL
-778 INISPFSYSMFEN
+778 NISPFSYSMFEN

-816 VTNDGKSEFF
+816 ITNDGKSEFF

-840 CKAMQIAVAKKYPGA
+840 CRAMQIAVAKKYPGA
-855 ADILTQFCK
+855 ADILAQFCK